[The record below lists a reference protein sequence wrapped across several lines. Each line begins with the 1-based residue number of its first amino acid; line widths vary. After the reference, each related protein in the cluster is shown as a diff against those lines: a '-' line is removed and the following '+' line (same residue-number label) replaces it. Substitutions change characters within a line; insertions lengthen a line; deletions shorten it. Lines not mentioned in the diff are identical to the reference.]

1 MNGEDDH
8 IHLHEGE
15 KQDLVLHATLCYE
28 RYGNITRQLKRI
40 ADIGVRIQWA
50 VVALVALALI
60 EEGPDFLK
68 ILRIFGVT
76 Q

>member
-8 IHLHEGE
+8 VHLHEDE
-15 KQDLVLHATLCYE
+15 KQDLALHATLCYE

-40 ADIGVRIQWA
+40 ADIGARIQWA

-60 EEGPDFLK
+60 KEGPNFLK
-68 ILRIFGVT
+68 ILGIFGAV

>member
-1 MNGEDDH
+1 MKNNNNH
-8 IHLHEGE
+8 VHLHEDE
-15 KQDLVLHATLCYE
+15 KQDLALHATLCYE
-28 RYGNITRQLKRI
+28 RYSDIARQLQKI
-40 ADIGVRIQWA
+40 AELGGQIRWA